1 MNLGAQC
8 STVDTTVTLKEDIHL
23 PWTQLGSFENH
34 YHKVG
39 KGSQLWEIRA
49 AKECN
54 HNNILIEAVYQ
65 NTSEQAQTSTL
76 HTQLTWPSF
85 VMQKERKELCTLS
98 LWPRVGTTS
107 FSQSGPG
114 ADARPNAMAAPSI
127 SCSVNTW

>member
-8 STVDTTVTLKEDIHL
+8 STVDTTVTVKEDIHL

-54 HNNILIEAVYQ
+54 HNNITRRMLSIMGERELRLHSE
-65 NTSEQAQTSTL
+65 NTVLHSE
-76 HTQLTWPSF
+76 
-85 VMQKERKELCTLS
+85 
-98 LWPRVGTTS
+98 
-107 FSQSGPG
+107 
-114 ADARPNAMAAPSI
+114 
-127 SCSVNTW
+127 